1 MNFEGPSV
9 LLVGLMGTGKST
21 IARQLSTR
29 LDIECLDTDR
39 MIEARTHRTVREIF
53 AEDGEST
60 FREIESEVLGEC
72 LGRQVPCVIAGA
84 GGIVVREEN
93 RHIINSARHD
103 GRTIVVWL
111 TAEPKVLVTRTS
123 KGNHRPLLDDDKEGT
138 LTRLAQERS
147 SMYGEVADV
156 IVDVGQRSVES
167 TVNLLVDVLNEDIA
181 ERKQGNGK

>member
-84 GGIVVREEN
+84 GGLSFVK
-93 RHIINSARHD
+93 
-103 GRTIVVWL
+103 RTGTSSIR
-111 TAEPKVLVTRTS
+111 PVTT
-123 KGNHRPLLDDDKEGT
+123 GEPLLCG
-138 LTRLAQERS
+138 LLLN
-147 SMYGEVADV
+147 
-156 IVDVGQRSVES
+156 QRS
-167 TVNLLVDVLNEDIA
+167 
-181 ERKQGNGK
+181 